1 MCYEIRGCYMKSF
14 ELNVDVKT
22 DSLAIID
29 DAVENSMREAGASEA
44 SIISIDVAIDE
55 IFSNVIFYSGLKED
69 DKALIRVTLED
80 DVEKKI
86 TLEFIDEGKPFN
98 PLEMPEPDVTKPAE
112 ERDIGGLGIFMVKK
126 SMDHVSYRNE
136 EGKNILTITKKL

>member
-1 MCYEIRGCYMKSF
+1 
-14 ELNVDVKT
+14 
-22 DSLAIID
+22 
-29 DAVENSMREAGASEA
+29 MREAGASEA

-80 DVEKKI
+80 DDEKKI

-136 EGKNILTITKKL
+136 EGKNILTIMKKI

>member
-1 MCYEIRGCYMKSF
+1 MKSF

-29 DAVENSMREAGASEA
+29 DAVENCMREAGASEA

-86 TLEFIDEGKPFN
+86 TLEFIDEGRPFN

-136 EGKNILTITKKL
+136 DGKNILTIMKKI